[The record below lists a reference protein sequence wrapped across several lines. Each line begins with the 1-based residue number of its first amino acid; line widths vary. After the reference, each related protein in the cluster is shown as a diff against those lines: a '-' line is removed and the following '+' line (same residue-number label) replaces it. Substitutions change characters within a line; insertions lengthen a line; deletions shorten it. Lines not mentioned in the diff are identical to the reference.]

1 MKLIL
6 SFALVLLSF
15 GIFSCKKEKSLEN
28 SKVGSS
34 AGSLQSE
41 STGECLPKNLQGVYK
56 AGTALSS
63 INYIEVAIDVTT
75 TGSYFISSDTI
86 NGYYFT
92 GSGEFANTGLNTVK
106 LVGKGKP
113 LADGIDIFSVSFDS
127 TSCSFDVAVLPAN
140 GGAAATFAL
149 QTSGTSCM
157 NAVVS
162 GAYKKAIALTSTNK
176 VDIEVNVIAVGSYS
190 ISSAA
195 TNGMTFSASGV
206 FTNTGIQTVSLRGS
220 GTPVNEGSIVI
231 PVSVGSSTCSFTVAV
246 TNSTTNPPTGTYFWK
261 VTAGGKVLQGTIDGD
276 GLLAAVS
283 PAPGFTFTTV
293 TFSGIS
299 NAADTSLV
307 LAIADLDNTINV
319 NETYLST
326 STTSNSAAI
335 ELDYGGVL
343 YQADP
348 QTTGATVTVKITTH
362 NASTKVMGGTFSGT
376 LKDPVGGQTL
386 SITNG
391 EFNFHYQ

>member
-6 SFALVLLSF
+6 SFALVILSL

-41 STGECLPKNLQGVYK
+41 STGECLPKNLQGVYVV
-56 AGTALSS
+56 GTALGST
-63 INYIEVAIDVTT
+63 NYIEVDIDVTT
-75 TGSYFISSDTI
+75 AGSYAISSDTI
-86 NGYYFT
+86 NGYYFA
-92 GSGEFANTGLNTVK
+92 GSGEFANTGSNTVK

-113 LADGIDIFSVSFDS
+113 LADGIDIFTVSFDS
-127 TSCSFDVAVLPAN
+127 TSCNFDVAVLPAN
-140 GGAAATFAL
+140 AGAPATFAL
-149 QTSGTSCM
+149 QTSGTICM
-157 NAVVS
+157 NSVVT
-162 GAYKKAIALTSTNK
+162 GDYKKAVALTSSNK
-176 VDIEVNVIAVGSYS
+176 VDIQVNVTTVGSYS
-190 ISSAA
+190 ISTAA

-206 FTNTGIQTVSLRGS
+206 FTNIGIQTVSLRGS

-231 PVSVGSSTCSFTVAV
+231 PVTVGNSTCSFTVAV
-246 TNSTTNPPTGTYFWK
+246 TNGTTNPPTGIYFWK
-261 VTAGGKVLQGTIDGD
+261 FTAGGKVHQGTIDGD
-276 GLLAAVS
+276 GSLEAVS

-299 NAADTSLV
+299 NSADTSLA

-319 NETYLST
+319 NETYVST

-335 ELDYGGVL
+335 ELDYGGVI

-348 QTTGATVTVKITTH
+348 QTAGATLTAKVTTH
-362 NASTKVMGGTFSGT
+362 NTSTKVMGGTFSGT
-376 LKDPVGGQTL
+376 LKDSIGGQTL
-386 SITNG
+386 IITNG

>member
-6 SFALVLLSF
+6 SFALVILSL
-15 GIFSCKKEKSLEN
+15 GIFSCQKEKSLEN

-41 STGECLPKNLQGVYK
+41 STGECLPKNLQGVYA
-56 AGTALSS
+56 AGAALGST
-63 INYIEVAIDVTT
+63 NFIEVDVDVTI
-75 TGSYFISSDTI
+75 TGSYAISSDTI
-86 NGYYFT
+86 NGYYFA
-92 GSGEFANTGLNTVK
+92 GSGEFASTGLNTVK

-113 LADGIDIFSVSFDS
+113 LADGIDIFTVSFDS
-127 TSCSFDVAVLPAN
+127 TSCSFDVPVLPPN
-140 GGAAATFAL
+140 GGVPATFSL
-149 QTSGTSCM
+149 QTSGTNCM
-157 NAVVS
+157 NSVVS
-162 GAYKKAIALTSTNK
+162 GDYKKAVALTSSNK
-176 VDIEVNVIAVGSYS
+176 VDIQVNVTAIGSYS
-190 ISSAA
+190 ISTAA
-195 TNGMTFSASGV
+195 TNGMTFSASGA
-206 FTNTGIQTVSLRGS
+206 FTNTGVQSVSLRGS

-231 PVSVGSSTCSFTVAV
+231 PVTVGSSTCSFTVAV

-261 VTAGGKVLQGTIDGD
+261 FTAGGKVHQGTIDGD
-276 GLLAAVS
+276 GLLEAVS

-293 TFSGIS
+293 TFSGVS
-299 NAADTSLV
+299 NSADTSLA

-319 NETYLST
+319 NETYVST
-326 STTSNSAAI
+326 NTTSNSAAI
-335 ELDYGGVL
+335 ELDYGGVV

-348 QTTGATVTVKITTH
+348 QTTGATITIKITAH